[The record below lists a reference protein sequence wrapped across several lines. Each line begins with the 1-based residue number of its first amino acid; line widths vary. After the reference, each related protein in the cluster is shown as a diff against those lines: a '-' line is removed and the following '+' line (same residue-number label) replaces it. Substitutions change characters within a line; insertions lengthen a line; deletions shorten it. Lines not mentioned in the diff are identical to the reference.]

1 MAREFLSDY
10 EVEQEIERLSA
21 SPMVRLAKKEQRL
34 LYKRRQ
40 TLYNLRSLEKR
51 GKQLSKSGITIDNI
65 ESELFGSEE
74 FED

>member
-51 GKQLSKSGITIDNI
+51 GKQLSKSGINIDNI
-65 ESELFGSEE
+65 ETMLFGADDL
-74 FED
+74 ED